1 VVRDRRGFCFRSTIA
16 LFSQIPQAKQI
27 GMASKPT
34 RRDLL
39 KTTATLA
46 ATSALA
52 FDRATVDQNK
62 NILLWSET
70 RYRFIKRQSQAD
82 PNVWVSLSNQQPA
95 IATATSR

>member
-1 VVRDRRGFCFRSTIA
+1 
-16 LFSQIPQAKQI
+16 
-27 GMASKPT
+27 MAPKPT

-70 RYRFIKRQSQAD
+70 RYQFMKRQSQAD
-82 PNVWVSLSNQQPA
+82 PNVWISLSN
-95 IATATSR
+95 

>member
-1 VVRDRRGFCFRSTIA
+1 
-16 LFSQIPQAKQI
+16 
-27 GMASKPT
+27 MAPKPT

-62 NILLWSET
+62 NILLWLET

-95 IATATSR
+95 IATATSAEIGGFPALLSLLAQPHDAALVGRRW

>member
-1 VVRDRRGFCFRSTIA
+1 
-16 LFSQIPQAKQI
+16 
-27 GMASKPT
+27 MAPKPT

-39 KTTATLA
+39 RTTATLA